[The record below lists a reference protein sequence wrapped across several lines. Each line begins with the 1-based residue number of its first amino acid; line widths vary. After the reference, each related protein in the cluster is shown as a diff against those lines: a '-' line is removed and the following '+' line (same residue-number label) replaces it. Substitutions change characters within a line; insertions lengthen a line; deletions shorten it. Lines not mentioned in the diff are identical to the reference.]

1 MSWRSGIDSA
11 TLQQRSKIYRTIRRF
26 FDDRGV
32 VEVTTPV
39 LGASGVSDLHIQSL
53 SLVDDGQS
61 WFLQSSPE
69 YSMKRLLASGSGS
82 IYQICPAFRAGELG
96 SKHNTEFSMLEWYR
110 VGFSLEELV
119 AEVATLLQQT
129 LDVNQVQT
137 SKFRFT
143 TYRELFTS
151 RFDVNPHDAGIET
164 LRGLILAENLA
175 SDHIDNIDDDA
186 TFNEC
191 LDLLF
196 TRCIEPGLDEPTF
209 VLEFPAGQAAL
220 AKIVTNDHCDVV
232 ARRFELYWQGMELA
246 NGYDE
251 LTDPAE
257 LRQRFEK
264 NNTQRVARG
273 LIEMA
278 PDKKLLASMSEL
290 PDCAGVAIGLDRLV
304 MLLSGKTSID
314 EVLTFS
320 RQRL

>member
-32 VEVTTPV
+32 AEVTTPV

-110 VGFSLEELV
+110 VGYSLEELV
-119 AEVATLLQQT
+119 AEVATLLEQA

-137 SKFRFT
+137 SEFRFT

-151 RFDVNPHDAGIET
+151 RFDVNPHDAGIEK
-164 LRGLILAENLA
+164 LRGLIFAENLTA
-175 SDHIDNIDDDA
+175 DHIDNIDDDA
-186 TFNEC
+186 TRNEC

-196 TRCIEPGLDEPTF
+196 ASCIEPGLDEPTF

-220 AKIVTNDHCDVV
+220 AKIAANDQYDVV

-304 MLLSGKTSID
+304 MLLCGKTSID

>member
-32 VEVTTPV
+32 AEVTTPV

-82 IYQICPAFRAGELG
+82 IYQICPAFRAAELG

-110 VGFSLEELV
+110 VGYSLEELV

-129 LDVNQVQT
+129 LDVSQVQT
-137 SKFRFT
+137 SEFRFT

-164 LRGLILAENLA
+164 LRGLIFAENLTA
-175 SDHIDNIDDDA
+175 DHIDNIDDDA
-186 TFNEC
+186 TRNEC

-196 TRCIEPGLDEPTF
+196 ASCIEPGLDEPTF

-220 AKIVTNDHCDVV
+220 AKIAANDQYDVV

-304 MLLSGKTSID
+304 MLLCGKTSID

>member
-164 LRGLILAENLA
+164 LRGLIFAENLTA
-175 SDHIDNIDDDA
+175 DHIDNIEV
-186 TFNEC
+186 N
-191 LDLLF
+191 LM
-196 TRCIEPGLDEPTF
+196 
-209 VLEFPAGQAAL
+209 
-220 AKIVTNDHCDVV
+220 TNV
-232 ARRFELYWQGMELA
+232 
-246 NGYDE
+246 
-251 LTDPAE
+251 
-257 LRQRFEK
+257 
-264 NNTQRVARG
+264 
-273 LIEMA
+273 
-278 PDKKLLASMSEL
+278 
-290 PDCAGVAIGLDRLV
+290 
-304 MLLSGKTSID
+304 
-314 EVLTFS
+314 
-320 RQRL
+320 

>member
-32 VEVTTPV
+32 AEVTTPV

-110 VGFSLEELV
+110 VGYSLEELV

-129 LDVNQVQT
+129 LDINQVQT
-137 SKFRFT
+137 SEFRFT

-164 LRGLILAENLA
+164 LRGLIFAENLTA
-175 SDHIDNIDDDA
+175 DHIDNIDDDA
-186 TFNEC
+186 TRNEC

-196 TRCIEPGLDEPTF
+196 ASCIEPGLDEPTF

-220 AKIVTNDHCDVV
+220 AKIAANDQYDVV

-257 LRQRFEK
+257 LQQRFEK

-304 MLLSGKTSID
+304 MLLCGKTSID

>member
-32 VEVTTPV
+32 AEVTTPV

-110 VGFSLEELV
+110 VGYSLEELV

-129 LDVNQVQT
+129 LDINQVQT
-137 SKFRFT
+137 SEFRFT

-164 LRGLILAENLA
+164 LRELISAENLTA
-175 SDHIDNIDDDA
+175 DHIDNIDDDA
-186 TFNEC
+186 TRNEC

-196 TRCIEPGLDEPTF
+196 ASCIEPGLDEPTF

-220 AKIVTNDHCDVV
+220 AKIATNDQYDVV

-257 LRQRFEK
+257 LQQRFEK

-304 MLLSGKTSID
+304 MLLCGKTSID

>member
-32 VEVTTPV
+32 AEVTTPV

-110 VGFSLEELV
+110 VGYSLEELV
-119 AEVATLLQQT
+119 AEVATLLEQA
-129 LDVNQVQT
+129 LVVNQVQT
-137 SKFRFT
+137 SEFRFT

-164 LRGLILAENLA
+164 LRGLIFAENLTA
-175 SDHIDNIDDDA
+175 DHIDNIDDDA
-186 TFNEC
+186 TRNEC

-196 TRCIEPGLDEPTF
+196 ASCIEPGLDEPTF

-220 AKIVTNDHCDVV
+220 AKIAANDQYDVV

-304 MLLSGKTSID
+304 MLLCGKTSID

>member
-32 VEVTTPV
+32 AEVTTPV

-82 IYQICPAFRAGELG
+82 IYQICPAFRAAELG

-110 VGFSLEELV
+110 VGYSLEELV
-119 AEVATLLQQT
+119 AEVATLLQQA

-137 SKFRFT
+137 SEFRFT

-164 LRGLILAENLA
+164 LRGLIFAENLTA
-175 SDHIDNIDDDA
+175 DHIDNIDDDA
-186 TFNEC
+186 TRNEC

-196 TRCIEPGLDEPTF
+196 ASCIEPGLDEPTF

-220 AKIVTNDHCDVV
+220 AKIAANDQYDVV

-304 MLLSGKTSID
+304 MLLCGKTSID

>member
-32 VEVTTPV
+32 AEVTTPV

-110 VGFSLEELV
+110 VGYSLEELV

-129 LDVNQVQT
+129 LDVSQVQT
-137 SKFRFT
+137 SEFRFT

-164 LRGLILAENLA
+164 LRGLIFAENLTA
-175 SDHIDNIDDDA
+175 DHIDNIDDDA
-186 TFNEC
+186 TRNEC

-196 TRCIEPGLDEPTF
+196 ASCIEPGLDEPTF

-220 AKIVTNDHCDVV
+220 AKIAANDQYDVV

-264 NNTQRVARG
+264 NNTQRLARG

-304 MLLSGKTSID
+304 MLLCGKTSID

>member
-32 VEVTTPV
+32 AEVTTPV

-110 VGFSLEELV
+110 VGYSLEELV

-129 LDVNQVQT
+129 LDVSQVQT
-137 SKFRFT
+137 SEFRFT

-151 RFDVNPHDAGIET
+151 RFDVNPHDAGIEK
-164 LRGLILAENLA
+164 LRGLIFAENLTA
-175 SDHIDNIDDDA
+175 DHIDNIDDDA
-186 TFNEC
+186 TRNEC

-196 TRCIEPGLDEPTF
+196 ASCIEPGLDEPTF

-220 AKIVTNDHCDVV
+220 AKIAANDQYDVV

-257 LRQRFEK
+257 LQQRFEK

-304 MLLSGKTSID
+304 MLLCGKTSID

>member
-32 VEVTTPV
+32 AEVTTPV

-69 YSMKRLLASGSGS
+69 YSMKRLLAGGSGS

-110 VGFSLEELV
+110 VGYSLEELV

-129 LDVNQVQT
+129 LDVSQVQT
-137 SKFRFT
+137 SEFRFT

-164 LRGLILAENLA
+164 LRGLIFAENLTA
-175 SDHIDNIDDDA
+175 DHIDNIDDDA
-186 TFNEC
+186 TRNEC

-196 TRCIEPGLDEPTF
+196 ASCIEPGLDEPTF

-220 AKIVTNDHCDVV
+220 AKIAANDQYDVV

-304 MLLSGKTSID
+304 MLLCGKTSID

>member
-32 VEVTTPV
+32 AEVTTPV

-110 VGFSLEELV
+110 VGYSLEELV

-137 SKFRFT
+137 SEFRFT

-164 LRGLILAENLA
+164 LRGLIFAENLTA
-175 SDHIDNIDDDA
+175 DHIDNIDDDA
-186 TFNEC
+186 TRNEC

-196 TRCIEPGLDEPTF
+196 ASCIEPGLDEPTF

-220 AKIVTNDHCDVV
+220 AKIAANDQYDVV

-304 MLLSGKTSID
+304 MLLCGKTSID

>member
-32 VEVTTPV
+32 AEVTTPV

-110 VGFSLEELV
+110 VGYSLEELV

-164 LRGLILAENLA
+164 LRGLIFAENLTA
-175 SDHIDNIDDDA
+175 DHIDNIDDDA
-186 TFNEC
+186 TRNEC

-196 TRCIEPGLDEPTF
+196 ASCIEPGLDEPTF

-220 AKIVTNDHCDVV
+220 AKIAANDQYDVV

-304 MLLSGKTSID
+304 MLLCGKTSID

>member
-32 VEVTTPV
+32 AEVTTPV

-110 VGFSLEELV
+110 VGYSLEELV
-119 AEVATLLQQT
+119 AEVATLLEQA
-129 LDVNQVQT
+129 LVVNQVQT
-137 SKFRFT
+137 SEFRFT

-164 LRGLILAENLA
+164 LRELISAENLTA
-175 SDHIDNIDDDA
+175 DHIDNIDDDA
-186 TFNEC
+186 TRNEC

-196 TRCIEPGLDEPTF
+196 ASCIEPGLDEPTF

-220 AKIVTNDHCDVV
+220 AKIATNDQCDVV

-257 LRQRFEK
+257 LQQRFEK

-304 MLLSGKTSID
+304 MLLCGKTSID

>member
-32 VEVTTPV
+32 AEVTTPV

-110 VGFSLEELV
+110 VGYSLEELV

-129 LDVNQVQT
+129 LDVSQVQT
-137 SKFRFT
+137 SEFRFT

-164 LRGLILAENLA
+164 LRGLIFAENLTA
-175 SDHIDNIDDDA
+175 DHIDNIDDDA
-186 TFNEC
+186 TRNEC

-196 TRCIEPGLDEPTF
+196 ASCIEPGLDEPTF

-220 AKIVTNDHCDVV
+220 AKISANDQYDVV

-304 MLLSGKTSID
+304 MLLCGKTSID

>member
-32 VEVTTPV
+32 AEVTTPV

-110 VGFSLEELV
+110 VGYSLEELV

-129 LDVNQVQT
+129 LDINQVQT
-137 SKFRFT
+137 SEFRFT

-164 LRGLILAENLA
+164 LRELISAENLTA
-175 SDHIDNIDDDA
+175 DHIDNIDDDA
-186 TFNEC
+186 TRNEC

-196 TRCIEPGLDEPTF
+196 ASCIEPGLDEPTF

-220 AKIVTNDHCDVV
+220 AKIAANDQYDVV

-304 MLLSGKTSID
+304 MLLCGKTSID

>member
-32 VEVTTPV
+32 AEVTTPV

-69 YSMKRLLASGSGS
+69 YSMKRLHASGSGS

-110 VGFSLEELV
+110 VGYSLEELV

-129 LDVNQVQT
+129 LDVSQVQT
-137 SKFRFT
+137 SEFRFT

-164 LRGLILAENLA
+164 LRGLIFAENLTA
-175 SDHIDNIDDDA
+175 DHIDNIDDDA
-186 TFNEC
+186 TRNEC

-196 TRCIEPGLDEPTF
+196 ASCIEPGLDEPTF

-220 AKIVTNDHCDVV
+220 AKIAANDQYDVV

-304 MLLSGKTSID
+304 MLLCGKTSID

>member
-1 MSWRSGIDSA
+1 MSWRSGIYSA

-32 VEVTTPV
+32 AEVTTPV

-110 VGFSLEELV
+110 VGYSLEELV

-129 LDVNQVQT
+129 LDVSQVQT
-137 SKFRFT
+137 SEFRFT

-164 LRGLILAENLA
+164 LRGLIFAENLTA
-175 SDHIDNIDDDA
+175 DHIDNIDDDA
-186 TFNEC
+186 TRNEC

-196 TRCIEPGLDEPTF
+196 ASCIEPGLDEPTF

-220 AKIVTNDHCDVV
+220 AKIAANDQYDVV

-304 MLLSGKTSID
+304 MLLCGKTSID

>member
-32 VEVTTPV
+32 AEVTTPV

-61 WFLQSSPE
+61 WFLQSSSE

-137 SKFRFT
+137 LKFRFT

-164 LRGLILAENLA
+164 LRGLIFAENLA

-304 MLLSGKTSID
+304 MLLCGKTSID

>member
-164 LRGLILAENLA
+164 LRGLIFAENLA

-186 TFNEC
+186 TLNEC

-196 TRCIEPGLDEPTF
+196 TRCIEAGLDEPTF

-304 MLLSGKTSID
+304 MLLCGKTSID

>member
-1 MSWRSGIDSA
+1 
-11 TLQQRSKIYRTIRRF
+11 
-26 FDDRGV
+26 
-32 VEVTTPV
+32 
-39 LGASGVSDLHIQSL
+39 
-53 SLVDDGQS
+53 
-61 WFLQSSPE
+61 
-69 YSMKRLLASGSGS
+69 MKRLLASGSGS

-110 VGFSLEELV
+110 VGYSLEELV

-129 LDVNQVQT
+129 LDVSQVQT
-137 SKFRFT
+137 SEFRFT

-164 LRGLILAENLA
+164 LRGLIFAENLTA
-175 SDHIDNIDDDA
+175 DHIDNIDDDA
-186 TFNEC
+186 TRNEC

-196 TRCIEPGLDEPTF
+196 ASCIEPGLDEPTF

-220 AKIVTNDHCDVV
+220 AKIAANDQYDVV

-264 NNTQRVARG
+264 NNAQRVARG
-273 LIEMA
+273 LIKMA

-304 MLLSGKTSID
+304 MLLCGKTSID

>member
-32 VEVTTPV
+32 AEVTTPV

-110 VGFSLEELV
+110 VGYSLEELV
-119 AEVATLLQQT
+119 AEVATLLEQA
-129 LDVNQVQT
+129 LVVNQVQT
-137 SKFRFT
+137 SEFRFT

-164 LRGLILAENLA
+164 LRELIFAENLTA
-175 SDHIDNIDDDA
+175 DHIDNIDDDA
-186 TFNEC
+186 TRNEC

-196 TRCIEPGLDEPTF
+196 ASCIEPGLDEPTF

-220 AKIVTNDHCDVV
+220 AKIATNDQCDVV

-304 MLLSGKTSID
+304 MLLCGKTSID

>member
-32 VEVTTPV
+32 AEVTTPV

-164 LRGLILAENLA
+164 LRGLIFAENLTA
-175 SDHIDNIDDDA
+175 DHIDNIDDDA
-186 TFNEC
+186 TRNEC

-196 TRCIEPGLDEPTF
+196 ASCIEPGLDEPTF

-220 AKIVTNDHCDVV
+220 AKIAANDQYDVV

-304 MLLSGKTSID
+304 MLLCGKTSID

>member
-53 SLVDDGQS
+53 SLVDDGHS

-110 VGFSLEELV
+110 VGYSLEELV

-164 LRGLILAENLA
+164 LRGLIFAENLA

-304 MLLSGKTSID
+304 MLLCGKTSID

>member
-32 VEVTTPV
+32 AEVTTPV

-110 VGFSLEELV
+110 VGYSLEELL

-129 LDVNQVQT
+129 LDVSQVQT
-137 SKFRFT
+137 SEFRFT

-164 LRGLILAENLA
+164 LRGLIFAENLTA
-175 SDHIDNIDDDA
+175 DHIDNIDDDA
-186 TFNEC
+186 TRNEC

-196 TRCIEPGLDEPTF
+196 ASCIEPGLDEPTF

-220 AKIVTNDHCDVV
+220 AKIAANDQYDVV

-257 LRQRFEK
+257 LQQRFEK

-304 MLLSGKTSID
+304 MLLCGKTSID

>member
-304 MLLSGKTSID
+304 MLLCGKTSID

>member
-32 VEVTTPV
+32 AEVTTPV

-110 VGFSLEELV
+110 VGYSLEELV

-164 LRGLILAENLA
+164 LRGLIFAENLTA
-175 SDHIDNIDDDA
+175 DHIDNIDDDA
-186 TFNEC
+186 TRNEC

-196 TRCIEPGLDEPTF
+196 ASCIEPGLDEPTF

-220 AKIVTNDHCDVV
+220 AKIAANNQYDVV

-304 MLLSGKTSID
+304 MLLCGKTSID

>member
-32 VEVTTPV
+32 AEVTTPV

-110 VGFSLEELV
+110 VGYSLEELV
-119 AEVATLLQQT
+119 AEVATLLQQA

-137 SKFRFT
+137 SEFRFT

-151 RFDVNPHDAGIET
+151 RFDVNPHGAGIET
-164 LRGLILAENLA
+164 LRGLIFAENLTA
-175 SDHIDNIDDDA
+175 DHIDNIDDDA
-186 TFNEC
+186 TRNEC

-196 TRCIEPGLDEPTF
+196 ASCIEPGLDEPTF

-220 AKIVTNDHCDVV
+220 AKIAANDQYDVV

-304 MLLSGKTSID
+304 MLLCGKTSID

>member
-32 VEVTTPV
+32 AEVTTPV

-110 VGFSLEELV
+110 VGYSLEELV
-119 AEVATLLQQT
+119 AEVATLLQQA

-137 SKFRFT
+137 SEFRFT

-164 LRGLILAENLA
+164 LRRLIFAENLTA
-175 SDHIDNIDDDA
+175 DHIDNIDDDA
-186 TFNEC
+186 TRNEC

-196 TRCIEPGLDEPTF
+196 ASCIEPGLEEPTF

-220 AKIVTNDHCDVV
+220 AKIAANDQYDVV

-304 MLLSGKTSID
+304 MLLCGKTSID

>member
-110 VGFSLEELV
+110 VGYSLEELV
-119 AEVATLLQQT
+119 AEVATLLQQA

-137 SKFRFT
+137 SEFRFT

-164 LRGLILAENLA
+164 LRGLIFAENLTA
-175 SDHIDNIDDDA
+175 DHIDNIDDDA
-186 TFNEC
+186 TRNEC

-196 TRCIEPGLDEPTF
+196 ASCIEPGLDEPTF

-220 AKIVTNDHCDVV
+220 AKIAANDQYDVV

-304 MLLSGKTSID
+304 MLLCGKTSID

>member
-32 VEVTTPV
+32 AEVTTPV

-110 VGFSLEELV
+110 VGYSLEELV
-119 AEVATLLQQT
+119 AEVATLLQQA

-137 SKFRFT
+137 SEFRFT

-164 LRGLILAENLA
+164 LRGLIFAENLTA
-175 SDHIDNIDDDA
+175 DHIDNIDDDA
-186 TFNEC
+186 TRNEC

-196 TRCIEPGLDEPTF
+196 ASCIEPGLEEPTF

-220 AKIVTNDHCDVV
+220 AKIAANDQYDVV

-304 MLLSGKTSID
+304 MLLCGKTSID

>member
-32 VEVTTPV
+32 AEVTTPV

-164 LRGLILAENLA
+164 LRGLIFAENLTA
-175 SDHIDNIDDDA
+175 DHIDNIDDDA

-304 MLLSGKTSID
+304 MLLCGKTSID

>member
-32 VEVTTPV
+32 AEVTTPV

-164 LRGLILAENLA
+164 LRGLIFAENLTA
-175 SDHIDNIDDDA
+175 DHIDNIDDDA
-186 TFNEC
+186 TRNEC

-196 TRCIEPGLDEPTF
+196 ASCIEPGLDEPTF

-220 AKIVTNDHCDVV
+220 AKIVTNDQCDVV

-304 MLLSGKTSID
+304 MLLCGKTSID

>member
-32 VEVTTPV
+32 AEVTTPV

-110 VGFSLEELV
+110 VGYSLEELV
-119 AEVATLLQQT
+119 AEVATLLEQA
-129 LDVNQVQT
+129 LVVNQVQT
-137 SKFRFT
+137 SEFRFT

-164 LRGLILAENLA
+164 LRGLIFAENLTA
-175 SDHIDNIDDDA
+175 DHIDNIDDDA
-186 TFNEC
+186 TRNEC

-196 TRCIEPGLDEPTF
+196 ASCIEPGLDEPTF

-220 AKIVTNDHCDVV
+220 AKIATNDQCDVV

-304 MLLSGKTSID
+304 MLLCGKTSID

>member
-164 LRGLILAENLA
+164 LRGLIFAENLA

-196 TRCIEPGLDEPTF
+196 TP
-209 VLEFPAGQAAL
+209 
-220 AKIVTNDHCDVV
+220 
-232 ARRFELYWQGMELA
+232 LY
-246 NGYDE
+246 
-251 LTDPAE
+251 
-257 LRQRFEK
+257 
-264 NNTQRVARG
+264 
-273 LIEMA
+273 
-278 PDKKLLASMSEL
+278 
-290 PDCAGVAIGLDRLV
+290 
-304 MLLSGKTSID
+304 
-314 EVLTFS
+314 
-320 RQRL
+320 

>member
-32 VEVTTPV
+32 AEVTTPV

-110 VGFSLEELV
+110 VGYSLEELV

-129 LDVNQVQT
+129 LDVSQVQT
-137 SKFRFT
+137 
-143 TYRELFTS
+143 Y
-151 RFDVNPHDAGIET
+151 
-164 LRGLILAENLA
+164 
-175 SDHIDNIDDDA
+175 
-186 TFNEC
+186 
-191 LDLLF
+191 
-196 TRCIEPGLDEPTF
+196 
-209 VLEFPAGQAAL
+209 
-220 AKIVTNDHCDVV
+220 DVV

-251 LTDPAE
+251 LKDPAE

-304 MLLSGKTSID
+304 MLLCGKTSID

>member
-32 VEVTTPV
+32 AEVTTPV

-110 VGFSLEELV
+110 VGYSLEELV

-129 LDVNQVQT
+129 LDVSQVQT
-137 SKFRFT
+137 SEFRFT

-164 LRGLILAENLA
+164 LRGLIFAENLTA
-175 SDHIDNIDDDA
+175 DHIDNIDDDA
-186 TFNEC
+186 TRNEC

-196 TRCIEPGLDEPTF
+196 ASCIEPGLDEPTF

-220 AKIVTNDHCDVV
+220 AKIAANDQYDVV

-304 MLLSGKTSID
+304 MLLCGKTSID

>member
-1 MSWRSGIDSA
+1 MSWRPGIDSA
-11 TLQQRSKIYRTIRRF
+11 TLHQRSKIYGTIRRF

-32 VEVTTPV
+32 AEVTTPV

-53 SLVDDGQS
+53 SLADDGQN

-82 IYQICPAFRAGELG
+82 IYQICPAFRAGESG

-110 VGFSLEELV
+110 VGYSLEELV

-129 LDVNQVQT
+129 LDVNQAQT

-164 LRGLILAENLA
+164 LRGLISAENLA
-175 SDHIDNIDDDA
+175 ADHIDNIDYDA
-186 TFNEC
+186 TCNEC

-196 TRCIEPGLDEPTF
+196 TSCIEPGLDEPTF

-220 AKIVTNDHCDVV
+220 AKIVTNGQSDVV
-232 ARRFELYWQGMELA
+232 TSRFELYWQGVELA

-251 LTDPAE
+251 LTDPDE

-264 NNTQRVARG
+264 NNTQRVVRG

-278 PDKKLLASMSEL
+278 PDEKLLASMSEL
-290 PDCAGVAIGLDRLV
+290 PDCAGVAVGLDRLV
-304 MLLSGKTSID
+304 MLLCGKTSID
-314 EVLTFS
+314 EVLFKS
-320 RQRL
+320 AA